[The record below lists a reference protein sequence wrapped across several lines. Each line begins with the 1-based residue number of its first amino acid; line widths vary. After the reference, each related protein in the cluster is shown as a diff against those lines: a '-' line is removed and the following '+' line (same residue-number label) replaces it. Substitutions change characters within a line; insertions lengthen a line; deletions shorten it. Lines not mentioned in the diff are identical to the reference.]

1 MLRLDCEISIGKYV
15 FFNVNSV
22 SIELSRKGQVGR
34 ATIVLPRRYNK
45 NNIQEAI
52 FEGDAVNIKL
62 GYNGRLNDEFS
73 GYVSSIGCNIPV
85 EIECED
91 FMYKLKRTSVKPKSW
106 KSVKLVDII
115 KYVAPDAVIEVNDI
129 TMAPYYIKG
138 QITAAKVLE
147 SIKDQFGLDVY
158 MRPDGKVY
166 VGIAYN
172 EGEAVK
178 SKPII
183 YRAGLNIIDQ
193 DLKYQRADGVR
204 IKLRMISLLK
214 SGKQLTYEAGDPD
227 GELRTIHEYN
237 LLEQEMKAMVD
248 ERLKLFKFDGLQ
260 GTFEAFGE
268 PYARHSMIANI
279 KDDKNPGYDGSY
291 LIDTV
296 RTRFGTSTGY
306 RREITLGK
314 KAS

>member
-1 MLRLDCEISIGKYV
+1 MLRLDCEITIGKYV

-22 SIELSRKGQVGR
+22 SIELSRKSQVGR
-34 ATIVLPRRYNK
+34 ANIILPRRYNK
-45 NNIQEAI
+45 NNIQQAI
-52 FEGDAVNIKL
+52 FEGDQVNIKL
-62 GYNGRLNDEFS
+62 GYNGRLNDEFT

-91 FMYKLKRTSVKPKSW
+91 TMYKLKRTAVKPISW
-106 KSVKLVDII
+106 KSIKLEDVI
-115 KYVAPDAVIEVNDI
+115 KHVTPEAVIEVNDI
-129 TMAPYYIKG
+129 TLAPYYIKG

-147 SIKDQFGLDVY
+147 NLKDQFGLDVY
-158 MRPDGKVY
+158 YRPDGRLY

-172 EGEAVK
+172 ESEAVK
-178 SKPII
+178 SKPVI
-183 YRAGLNIIDQ
+183 YRSGLNIIDQ
-193 DLKYQRADGVR
+193 DLKYQRAEGVR

-227 GELRTIHEYN
+227 GEVRTIHEYN
-237 LLEQEMKAMVD
+237 LLMDEMKALVD
-248 ERLKLFKFDGLQ
+248 ERLKLFKYDGLQ

-268 PYARHSMIANI
+268 PYATHSMIANI
-279 KDDKNPGYDGSY
+279 KDDKNPDYDGSY

-296 RTRFGTSTGY
+296 RTKFGVGTGY
-306 RREITLGK
+306 RRDITLGK